1 MTLNF
6 ENLATVVNPR
16 VQEFQLETATME
28 LALSYGV
35 RVDLCGPLNLESFFR
50 TSTIYLSTITIA
62 IGVLAFP
69 TGQTGFPKEESDWLP
84 GFDDIFRGW
93 ETRSQMETLST
104 TFERLSLS
112 ALHLSSSLSI
122 LLHA

>member
-6 ENLATVVNPR
+6 ENLATIVNPR

-50 TSTIYLSTITIA
+50 TFTLLTAGRRVLGAYNVVCICIAYYTLYLEDID
-62 IGVLAFP
+62 LAFMRALRVIDFSVV
-69 TGQTGFPKEESDWLP
+69 TLLP
-84 GFDDIFRGW
+84 LIYAYK
-93 ETRSQMETLST
+93 
-104 TFERLSLS
+104 RLRV
-112 ALHLSSSLSI
+112 I
-122 LLHA
+122 